1 MTTNTGIPVIK
12 DKSML
17 GETTAIIAHK
27 NLAKYVHFTL
37 IPVFML
43 QRVPEYFVLKA
54 ITAQIE
60 IILS

>member
-27 NLAKYVHFTL
+27 NLAKYTL
-37 IPVFML
+37 L
-43 QRVPEYFVLKA
+43 
-54 ITAQIE
+54 
-60 IILS
+60 